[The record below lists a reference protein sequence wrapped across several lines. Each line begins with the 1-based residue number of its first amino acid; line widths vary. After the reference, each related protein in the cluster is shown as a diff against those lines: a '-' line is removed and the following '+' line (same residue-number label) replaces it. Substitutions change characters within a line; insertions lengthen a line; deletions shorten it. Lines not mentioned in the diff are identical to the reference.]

1 MEVVIVCTALTY
13 QTRDHYFGRTLDIS
27 SGYQEAVTVVP
38 RHFPLAFRQMGALG
52 KHYAMVGVAYPAGGY
67 PLYYDA
73 VNEKGL
79 AMAGLRFPGN
89 ACYRPSA
96 PGRDNVTPFE
106 LIPWLLG
113 QCADLR
119 QARCLLEQIN
129 LLALDFSSEL
139 PLSPLHWFLA
149 DRQGALAVEPLAEGL
164 RIWED
169 PAGVLTNNP
178 PFDFQMRH
186 LARFR
191 HLSRETPENRL
202 APELDLV
209 PDSLGTGALGLP
221 GDNSSPS
228 RFVRAVFARCHAVSG
243 PGEAESVSQVFHIL
257 GTVAQVRGCVRAE
270 EGYEHTLYTACC
282 NLDQGL
288 YYYTTYENSRVTCV
302 DLRREDLDEER
313 LRVYPLLRQPGVL
326 FQN

>member
-1 MEVVIVCTALTY
+1 MCTALTY

-139 PLSPLHWFLA
+139 PLSPLH
-149 DRQGALAVEPLAEGL
+149 
-164 RIWED
+164 
-169 PAGVLTNNP
+169 
-178 PFDFQMRH
+178 
-186 LARFR
+186 
-191 HLSRETPENRL
+191 
-202 APELDLV
+202 
-209 PDSLGTGALGLP
+209 
-221 GDNSSPS
+221 
-228 RFVRAVFARCHAVSG
+228 
-243 PGEAESVSQVFHIL
+243 
-257 GTVAQVRGCVRAE
+257 
-270 EGYEHTLYTACC
+270 
-282 NLDQGL
+282 
-288 YYYTTYENSRVTCV
+288 
-302 DLRREDLDEER
+302 
-313 LRVYPLLRQPGVL
+313 
-326 FQN
+326 

>member
-1 MEVVIVCTALTY
+1 
-13 QTRDHYFGRTLDIS
+13 
-27 SGYQEAVTVVP
+27 
-38 RHFPLAFRQMGALG
+38 
-52 KHYAMVGVAYPAGGY
+52 MVGVAYPAGGY

-129 LLALDFSSEL
+129 LLALDFSPEL

-282 NLDQGL
+282 NLDRGL
-288 YYYTTYENSRVTCV
+288 YYYTTHESSRVTCV
-302 DLRREDLDEER
+302 DLRREDLDGER